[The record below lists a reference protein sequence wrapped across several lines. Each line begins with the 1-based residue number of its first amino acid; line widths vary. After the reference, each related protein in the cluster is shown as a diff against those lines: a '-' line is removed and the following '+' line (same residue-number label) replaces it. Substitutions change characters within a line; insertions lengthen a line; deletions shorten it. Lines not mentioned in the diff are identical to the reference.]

1 MINQAYIDC
10 ELARN
15 PSVSDLAT
23 LASLLEAH
31 AEDCYAVAAA
41 ANDGK
46 HADVCKKMYD
56 VAQDALDT
64 ANAIY
69 LIVYEAADYLVE
81 PDEMLAAEWGM

>member
-1 MINQAYIDC
+1 MINQAYIDA

-15 PSVSDLAT
+15 PSISELAT

-31 AEDCYAVAAA
+31 AEDCYAVAVA

-46 HADVCKKMYD
+46 HGDVREQMYAA
-56 VAQDALDT
+56 AQDALDT
-64 ANAIY
+64 AGAIY

-81 PDEMLAAEWGM
+81 PDDMFVAEWRM